1 VYLPLSRLLTLHVQE
16 TGRLYRAYRRFME
29 AQDERTPFV
38 IGVVGSVSVGKSTTA
53 RLLALLLARWPQHP
67 RVELVPTD
75 GFLWP
80 NAELERR
87 GLMARKGF
95 PESYDRRGLLR
106 FVTEVKA
113 GRSQVAAPVY
123 SHLTY
128 DIVPG
133 AQVVIHRPDVL
144 IIEGLNVLQ
153 PAPPGRPGG
162 ERLHRLLRVRRR
174 GGRRHRRLVRG
185 AVPAVAGDGVPGPEL
200 VLPPVR
206 GDGRGTAATRRRNR
220 SGRRSTGRPR
230 SRTSAD
236 AGRRPWCCARG
247 RHQVTPGAAAE
258 RCDRGWH
265 AMAGDGASGRDTGDI
280 GDTGVIEETEL
291 AARLRL
297 VVGRLNRRIR
307 IDGRESVPPLQL
319 SAMVTVEEHGP
330 LRLSELARREAVSVP
345 TMSRV
350 LTALDEQG
358 LVVRTP
364 DPQDAR
370 GVLVT
375 LSDDGERRLAEVRSH
390 RTALVAR
397 RLGRLDTVQ
406 RASLAAALPA
416 LEALLE
422 DE

>member
-1 VYLPLSRLLTLHVQE
+1 V
-16 TGRLYRAYRRFME
+16 
-29 AQDERTPFV
+29 
-38 IGVVGSVSVGKSTTA
+38 
-53 RLLALLLARWPQHP
+53 
-67 RVELVPTD
+67 
-75 GFLWP
+75 
-80 NAELERR
+80 N
-87 GLMARKGF
+87 
-95 PESYDRRGLLR
+95 
-106 FVTEVKA
+106 
-113 GRSQVAAPVY
+113 
-123 SHLTY
+123 
-128 DIVPG
+128 
-133 AQVVIHRPDVL
+133 
-144 IIEGLNVLQ
+144 
-153 PAPPGRPGG
+153 
-162 ERLHRLLRVRRR
+162 
-174 GGRRHRRLVRG
+174 
-185 AVPAVAGDGVPGPEL
+185 
-200 VLPPVR
+200 
-206 GDGRGTAATRRRNR
+206 
-220 SGRRSTGRPR
+220 
-230 SRTSAD
+230 
-236 AGRRPWCCARG
+236 
-247 RHQVTPGAAAE
+247 
-258 RCDRGWH
+258 
-265 AMAGDGASGRDTGDI
+265 GASGRDTGDT
-280 GDTGVIEETEL
+280 GDIGVIGETEL

-375 LSDDGERRLAEVRSH
+375 LSGEGERRLAEVRSH

-406 RASLAAALPA
+406 RATLAAALPA